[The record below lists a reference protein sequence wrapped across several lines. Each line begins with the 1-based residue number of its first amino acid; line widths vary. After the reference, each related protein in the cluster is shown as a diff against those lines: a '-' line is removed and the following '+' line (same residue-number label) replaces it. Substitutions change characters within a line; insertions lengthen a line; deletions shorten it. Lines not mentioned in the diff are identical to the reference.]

1 MKHQQLTKICWC
13 FLILCA
19 RIAFDA
25 AKEGDKY
32 ALEVV
37 DNYCMYLTE
46 GLLDI
51 CNGLRNQG
59 FLNQVHI

>member
-13 FLILCA
+13 FFTFCA
-19 RIAFDA
+19 RVAFDA
-25 AKEGDKY
+25 AKKGDKY

-59 FLNQVHI
+59 FLNLVHI